1 MAEFKL
7 GRIRFVWK
15 GDWAGGTTYYKDD
28 VVRYGARTYI
38 CAVGHTA
45 DTDFSTDL
53 GYSPTKWNQMTD
65 GLSWAGDWA
74 TTTDYKIRDIV
85 KFGGLL
91 YIATAE
97 HTSTTDLNTDI
108 ANWDVFAEGFEWKG
122 NWATA
127 TTYKVGDVVAYGGV
141 VYRANTYHSSTTF
154 TSDSANWDTFTAG
167 FRYRSDWAQSTDYIP
182 YDVVKYGAGLYLT
195 TIGHT
200 STSSFATDEPTKW
213 EKIVKGFE
221 FIGNWD
227 VSTDYKIGDVV
238 KYGGNQYVALQHGA
252 GNTPSTASA
261 SWSLFTEGFDWQQN
275 WSVNNSYRVGHV
287 VRQGGHTYVAQQD
300 STSVATTATAT
311 TVTTNIITIGDT
323 TGMAAGM
330 AIKFTGTSF
339 GDLSTSATY
348 FIKTVD
354 SGTQI
359 TITETVGGAVKV
371 LSNATGS
378 LTVNANW
385 PLTNSTY
392 WSELGTGFSWQGE
405 WTDDNNYFIGDVVKF
420 NSNAYICINSHRS
433 EGDDGSTIGEAG
445 GGADNSRPD
454 QDVSGTYWNIL
465 NIGSE
470 TSVLTTT
477 GDLVY
482 YGGAGPTRLPIGV
495 EGQVLQAG
503 ASVPEW
509 VSLGQTDHVY
519 YVATYGQDRAYPL
532 SGGTIDSPWKSIRYA
547 CLQVENGPRN
557 PNTRRLLELNR
568 QFIQREVTEWI
579 DYQVEYYTNTAPDVA
594 SIWYNFTYDDAK
606 CERDTGLIVDAVVYD
621 IAHGGNVKTR
631 GAANAYVGGLS
642 ESETQ
647 AYPNLSAEKE
657 QDIAAFEY
665 MKSVVQSVLN
675 NEAPAVNYQ
684 DTNGDNSTAKVAQY
698 IDLNYTAEA
707 GTYTTIAALVTIIQN
722 ALEDEDTSRIPAR
735 YAPTNLVKI
744 GTGRYNETLPIV
756 VPEQTAILG
765 DELRSTNIRPSAGTT
780 NPEDAKYSIGALGRM
795 EAIIG
800 DIITGNDVTETSGNT
815 ETQSRAF
822 PYADT
827 PQVTEVTRLVRTI
840 QHNIDFR
847 LGTLALNET
856 TDPTTYNSSY
866 LAGYGDARKNIKE
879 NKKFFQEQVKAYLD
893 TNYASIKYSRT
904 KCKQDVGYIVD
915 AIVYDLTYGGNK
927 QSIDAGLAYFDGPGG
942 ALAIDSTEKT
952 ATLAA
957 YNYLKTIMST
967 AANSGTVTSNQD
979 VVAQYDSGTAGSA
992 GAITLIEDNMD
1003 IIYNIINGGS
1013 TAAPN
1018 ITVTS
1023 ITGTDTM
1030 VTGSAHGLGVGDSF
1044 TPRST
1049 ANGVT
1054 SGVKYWVTNIPSSTE
1069 FKISA
1074 TLGGSNVT
1082 LTNGTGL
1089 SIVGDVVDH
1098 PLAQN
1103 GTSSTTSLIGAGE
1116 ALDAQQET
1124 LVTATT
1130 NYISTNYPSLT
1141 YNVAKCERDTR
1152 LILEAVTFD
1161 LMLNSNF
1168 QTLKAAIAYLRS
1180 TASDVYDLGQKTAT
1194 IAAFQNLGDTISGDA
1209 ATYLNSVSPAA
1220 TTVANLFEL
1229 LTDVIYSGS
1238 NEGTRCA
1245 SEERNTHHAILQIER
1260 NRDYIIAEID
1270 AYIADTYSDTV
1281 TASAASG
1288 NIFTIT
1294 DTSWMQRNT
1303 AIRFTG
1309 TTIGGV
1315 ETDVTYYVQ
1324 DVVSST
1330 TFTVATTRYATA
1342 ALTLTNASGSMGVVM
1357 YYNSALCQRD
1367 TGEYLN
1373 ALKWDLYYTANHKS
1387 LYASRYYANAVTGS
1401 LEEDMFYLRDATGL
1415 RDCTLEG
1422 LTGDLLAANAY
1433 GSSRVSAGAYCSLD
1447 PGWGPEDYRAWI
1459 ITRSPYI
1466 QGVTTIGTACVGQKI
1481 DGALHNGGNDSMVS
1495 NDFTQVLSDGI
1506 GAWITNNGRAEL
1518 VSVFTYYNHIGY
1530 LAENGGRIRG
1540 TNGNCSYGDF
1550 GAVAEGVDSSE
1561 TPNTAVVD
1569 NIFQYEALV
1578 GSVQTNDSKIFQF
1591 EYTNAGIEYT
1601 NATWTVTGGGIN
1613 AEVEQDDFRDD
1624 AVHSVRLL
1632 DLGDDSSGQFG
1643 GEGFLTQ
1650 TGTAQNGTTSSLTL
1664 AATDDQLTNA
1674 YNGMKIIITGGAGAG
1689 QFGIVSAYNAGSKIA
1704 TVVRESDGGSGWDHM
1719 EGAVDIATP
1728 DASSVYVVEPAISFT
1743 APTTTSATYTGMPAS
1758 ATWTDVVYGDTVGV
1772 YTPSY
1777 TYGGS
1782 GTSATFSVI
1791 RNGTKY
1797 SVSVATPGTGYTRL
1811 ETITVAG
1818 TQLGGT
1824 STDNDLT
1831 LTITAIDSNGG
1842 ILEVDQTGYGAGGV
1856 YVAVASGS
1864 DQVAY
1869 SSNGSTWTLA
1879 SLPSSGTWTSVAHGL
1894 VDDGSTIAKTSR
1906 FIAVR
1911 SGSAVAAYSDDG
1923 GATWTPTSLPASA
1936 AWSSITYGEGRWVA
1950 IASDSTTVA
1959 VTQDG
1964 EVWDIQGTLQSTGF
1978 VDIAYGKGLFIA
1990 VKPSASTGAV
2000 NKSTD
2005 GVTWTAE
2012 DLGTSATWNSVGYGA
2027 NTFVIVATDSNSG
2040 YASADGEDWNAVT
2053 IGSPDGS
2060 TTAGYQNVRYGQGVF
2075 LVTAYQS
2082 GVQDYSYVAKS
2093 ENGIYWTIEGVAGP
2107 ANNISGYNALA
2118 FGNPDSTGT
2127 WVLIEKDSGNI
2138 NTTVSTGCKAKAR
2151 SFIADGKIF
2160 AVRITDPGSG
2170 YTSTPTMT
2178 ITDPNNLYD
2187 PPHEVRTG
2195 SGVLAQPSF
2204 KNRGVQYTT
2213 GSAEI
2218 NTGDGFADFYQNGSF
2233 IAVRRITQSPVAG
2246 SNVVFNHLP
2255 DRVFK
2260 LVSVLTLRG
2269 SNDGAYTA
2277 FFQISPEFTISEA
2290 PEHLED
2296 VTTRIRYSQVRL
2308 TGHDF
2313 LDVGTGNLSETNYPG
2328 TPTQD
2333 PIPANETVESNGGR
2347 VFFTSTDQDGNFR
2360 VGDLFSVEQ
2369 STGVATLNA
2378 DAFNIS
2384 GLQEISLGEVTLGGG
2399 SATITEFSTDP
2410 FFTADSDSI
2419 IPTQRAIKAYIAS
2432 QIGGGGASLNVNS
2445 VTAGSIQI
2453 NSNQITT
2460 TGVGSIQ
2467 MNARFNF
2474 TGGVTGAPLAFNYF
2488 LV

>member
-15 GDWAGGTTYYKDD
+15 SDWAGGTTYYKDD

-354 SGTQI
+354 SGTEI

-371 LSNATGS
+371 LSNATGT

-579 DYQVEYYTNTAPDVA
+579 DYQVEYYTNTAPDVT

-606 CERDTGLIVDAVVYD
+606 CERDTGLIVDAVMYD

-735 YAPTNLVKI
+735 YAPTNLIKI

-847 LGTLALNET
+847 LGTLALNNT
-856 TDPTTYNSSY
+856 NDPATYNSSY

-1023 ITGTDTM
+1023 ITGTDTL

-1082 LTNGTGL
+1082 VTNGAGL

-1103 GTSSTTSLIGAGE
+1103 GTSSTTTLIGAGE

-1152 LILEAVTFD
+1152 LILEAATFD

-1209 ATYLNSVSPAA
+1209 ATYLNSVSAAA
-1220 TTVANLFEL
+1220 TTVATLFEL

-1260 NRDYIIAEID
+1260 NRDYIVAEID

-1309 TTIGGV
+1309 TTFGGV

-1342 ALTLTNASGSMGVVM
+1342 ALTLTNASGSMGVAM

-1433 GSSRVSAGAYCSLD
+1433 GSSRVSAGAYASLD

-1466 QGVTTIGTACVGQKI
+1466 QGVTTIGTACIGQKI

-1530 LAENGGRIRG
+1530 LAEAGGRIRG

-1578 GSVQTNDSKIFQF
+1578 ASVQTDDSKIFQF
-1591 EYTNAGIEYT
+1591 EYSNAGIEYT

-1650 TGTAQNGTTSSLTL
+1650 TGTAQNGTSSSLTL

-1674 YNGMKIIITGGAGAG
+1674 YNGMKIIITGGSGAG

-1704 TVVRESDGGSGWDHM
+1704 SVVRESDGGSGWDHM
-1719 EGAVDIATP
+1719 EGAVDIETP
-1728 DASSVYVVEPAISFT
+1728 DASSVYVIEPAISFT

-1797 SVSVATPGTGYTRL
+1797 NVSVATPGTGYTRL

-1990 VKPSASTGAV
+1990 VKPGASTGAV

-2118 FGNPDSTGT
+2118 FGNPDRTGT

-2160 AVRITDPGSG
+2160 AIRITDPGSG

-2187 PPHEVRTG
+2187 PPHQVRTG

-2218 NTGDGFADFYQNGSF
+2218 NTGDGFADFYQDGSF

-2246 SNVVFNHLP
+2246 SNVVFDHLP
-2255 DRVFK
+2255 ARVFK

-2277 FFQISPEFTISEA
+2277 FFQISPVFTVAEA

-2313 LDVGTGNLSETNYPG
+2313 LDIGTGNLAETNYPG

-2333 PIPANETVESNGGR
+2333 PIPANETVENNGGR